1 MLHTLK
7 KKLVFTS
14 GLPLLYTIMD
24 IEKNEGLGKET
35 VKMSS
40 EEKNVS
46 EFILKIGSPGF
57 IVIIYYCVVPENIHT
72 PTTEGIG
79 NSGAVGGVKS
89 PGKSREE
96 GGERIN
102 YFPEGQLQFIPI

>member
-1 MLHTLK
+1 MK
-7 KKLVFTS
+7 VW
-14 GLPLLYTIMD
+14 G
-24 IEKNEGLGKET
+24 ET

-79 NSGAVGGVKS
+79 NSGGVGGSKAQENPEKRGVK
-89 PGKSREE
+89 G
-96 GGERIN
+96 
-102 YFPEGQLQFIPI
+102 